1 MFLWPKNFS
10 GTRLSA
16 RKGFIDDNVMETIWI
31 ASSLCCPGLPLTLYY
46 LPMTLANYL
55 ADDD

>member
-31 ASSLCCPGLPLTLYY
+31 ASSLCCPGLPPHPL
-46 LPMTLANYL
+46 LPAY
-55 ADDD
+55 DPG